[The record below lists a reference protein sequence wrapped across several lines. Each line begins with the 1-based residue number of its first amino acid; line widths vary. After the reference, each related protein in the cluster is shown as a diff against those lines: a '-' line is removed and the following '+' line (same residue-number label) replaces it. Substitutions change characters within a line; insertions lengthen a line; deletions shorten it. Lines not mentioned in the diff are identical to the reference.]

1 MKQSVWSLALLAW
14 CLAGCQQAKPPAPIG
29 AATPGAFQFAYRFK
43 DIPPVDLD
51 NEIRFYQDKLKKA
64 PGDAAVQVALAQ
76 AYLSKAQSSGDVSY
90 FGEAEKLVQSALK
103 LKPRNPTGAHLVRA
117 SLAEARHDF
126 EGSLKITRSIYQ
138 QDAGDFDARAMMS
151 NSLMEL
157 GRLPEALALSKALV
171 QEMPGTG
178 SALQAAR
185 VLIASGQDAQARPLI
200 EAAMRQEQ
208 PQENKASA
216 RLRSLLGEMELR
228 HGRLEEAHQFLLAS
242 LEAAPENPQTLE
254 ILARLKVRQGQ
265 GAEAEKLYLTAF
277 AKTQHPLLL
286 REVASIKLA
295 RGEEAEARTMLE
307 QAETLLKPEVARGS
321 YGHARDL
328 ARVYLDLKR
337 PQEALKL
344 LQQEEKQR
352 QDWRL
357 YELKAIALDHCKDR
371 DGALRALKKAL
382 ASGIQEPSLY
392 QRAALW
398 EPAAGWQEKLK
409 AIDPSYT
416 PSLLEL

>member
-1 MKQSVWSLALLAW
+1 MKQSVLSLAMAW
-14 CLAGCQQAKPPAPIG
+14 CLVGCQQAKPPVSNG
-29 AATPGAFQFAYRFK
+29 AVTATGFQFAYRFRE
-43 DIPPVDLD
+43 IPPVDLD
-51 NEIRFYQDKLKKA
+51 NEIRFYREKLKLVPA
-64 PGDAAVQVALAQ
+64 DAAVQVALAQ

-90 FGEAEKLVQSALK
+90 FGEAEKLARSALK
-103 LKPRNPTGAHLVRA
+103 LKPRNPKGAHMVLA

-126 EGSLKITRSIYQ
+126 ADSFTIARSIHE

-157 GRLPEALALSKALV
+157 GRLPEALVLSTALV
-171 QEMPGTG
+171 QDMPGTA

-185 VLIASGQDAQARPLI
+185 VLIASGRDAQARPLI
-200 EAAMRQEQ
+200 EAAIRQEQ

-216 RLRSLLGEMELR
+216 RLRSLLGETELR
-228 HGRLEEAHQFLLAS
+228 HGNLEEAEKLLQAS
-242 LEAAPENPQTLE
+242 LEASPENPQTWE
-254 ILARLKVRQGQ
+254 ILARLKLRQGQ
-265 GAEAEKLYLTAF
+265 GAEAEKLYLAAF

-286 REVASIKLA
+286 REVAMIKLA
-295 RGEEAEARTMLE
+295 RGEEAESGVILE

-337 PQEALKL
+337 PREALKL

-357 YELKAIALDHCKDR
+357 YELKAIALDRCKDR
-371 DGALRALKKAL
+371 DGALQALKKAL

-392 QRAALW
+392 QRAVLW

-409 AIDPSYT
+409 AIDSSYT
-416 PSLLEL
+416 PSLLEP